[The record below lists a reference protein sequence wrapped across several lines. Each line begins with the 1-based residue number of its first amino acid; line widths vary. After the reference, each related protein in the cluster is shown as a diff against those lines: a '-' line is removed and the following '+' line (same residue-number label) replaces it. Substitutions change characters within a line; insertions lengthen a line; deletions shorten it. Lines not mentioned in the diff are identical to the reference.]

1 MKNVMKVKDL
11 IEKLEKIDPQLEVLC
26 YMENHIPA
34 PLLIQD
40 VSVHEAIKQK
50 DEEEQIPRLVFQKN
64 NFSQK
69 IALIEITSDF

>member
-1 MKNVMKVKDL
+1 
-11 IEKLEKIDPQLEVLC
+11 
-26 YMENHIPA
+26 MENHIPA

-40 VSVHEAIKQK
+40 VSVHEVIKQK
-50 DEEEQIPRLVFQKN
+50 DEKEQIPRLVFQKN